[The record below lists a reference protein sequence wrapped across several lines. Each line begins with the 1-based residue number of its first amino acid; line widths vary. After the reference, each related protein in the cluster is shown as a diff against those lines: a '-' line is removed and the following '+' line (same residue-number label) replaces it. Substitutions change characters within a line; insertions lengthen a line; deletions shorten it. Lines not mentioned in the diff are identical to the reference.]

1 MTCVGGGSPAPE
13 LAAAA
18 SVGAFDPQPESHRT
32 SVRINVP
39 EMRWTRLL
47 SVMDHLLA
55 DRGVE
60 LGDGSQVGADQVP
73 ECLLRVAIGFL
84 RVEEIEQRRA
94 AMLVGK
100 GNDVAH
106 VGRLLQVP
114 VAILDQQVA
123 D

>member
-13 LAAAA
+13 LAAA
-18 SVGAFDPQPESHRT
+18 SVGAFDPQPESHRI

-39 EMRWTRLL
+39 GMRWTRLL

-55 DRGVE
+55 DCGIE
-60 LGDGSQVGADQVP
+60 LGDGSQVGAAQVP

-84 RVEEIEQRRA
+84 RVEEIEQGRA

-114 VAILDQQVA
+114 VAIL
-123 D
+123 